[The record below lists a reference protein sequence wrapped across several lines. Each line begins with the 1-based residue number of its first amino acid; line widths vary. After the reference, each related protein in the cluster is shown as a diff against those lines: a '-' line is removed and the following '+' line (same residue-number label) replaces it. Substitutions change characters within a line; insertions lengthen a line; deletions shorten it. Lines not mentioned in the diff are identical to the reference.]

1 MVPEAAVTGARC
13 LAVLRAP
20 AVQGMAAG
28 ELAGQTAMPGSVV
41 RGPGHQLVPGREIP
55 GLMEPGVMS

>member
-1 MVPEAAVTGARC
+1 MVPEAAVTGARY

-20 AVQGMAAG
+20 AVHLMTAG
-28 ELAGQTAMPGSVV
+28 EPAGQTATPGSVA
-41 RGPGHQLVPGREIP
+41 RGLGHQLVPGREIP

>member
-41 RGPGHQLVPGREIP
+41 RGLGHQLVPGREIP